1 MRQCAGEP
9 PEVQDLAG
17 QAALASLPV
26 GIITLKTARSA
37 QLRILF
43 VEHTREAANSL
54 IGRK

>member
-1 MRQCAGEP
+1 MRECAGEP